1 MIKNFLIVA
10 GAALLLASCS
20 SRQKDSASVGADT
33 DSAFIQEAEA
43 KADSIDAVLPFLTPD
58 SLGPVKTGMKVSDLP
73 QGVPGLYDNVS
84 MDNNGD
90 GGHVYTFMMGTEAMF
105 DVYDFGEGTV
115 DVISLQSPRLGV
127 NTPDGILSTG
137 MPMKKL
143 LAQKGVTTDFVSL
156 DDEGVWYWRYQG
168 LWFYPSLDTPD
179 QALDQALS
187 NRNTPPAAAIVADA
201 PIGYIATG
209 SPF

>member
-1 MIKNFLIVA
+1 
-10 GAALLLASCS
+10 
-20 SRQKDSASVGADT
+20 
-33 DSAFIQEAEA
+33 
-43 KADSIDAVLPFLTPD
+43 
-58 SLGPVKTGMKVSDLP
+58 
-73 QGVPGLYDNVS
+73 
-84 MDNNGD
+84 
-90 GGHVYTFMMGTEAMF
+90 MMGSEAMF

-127 NTPDGILSTG
+127 NTPDGILSKG
-137 MPMKKL
+137 MHMKKL

-187 NRNTPPAAAIVADA
+187 NRNTPPPAAIVADA
-201 PIGYIATG
+201 SIGFIATG